1 MAFLLGYLDDLAFGE
16 DNSSAMP
23 VVLLTIFLA
32 AALDVR
38 VGLVCVTDNNGGRL
52 TRFGKLR

>member
-1 MAFLLGYLDDLAFGE
+1 MAFLLGYLDDLAFAE

-38 VGLVCVTDNNGGRL
+38 VGLVRVTDNNGGRL
-52 TRFGKLR
+52 ERG